1 MLIVGL
7 SNMSGM
13 LAAVFTVTSIIEFV
27 YEITYL

>member
-13 LAAVFTVTSIIEFV
+13 LAAVFPVISIIEFV